1 MGGKIMRPLQLT
13 ISAFGPYAG
22 TCQLDLSQLGE
33 KGLYL
38 ITGDTGAGKTTIFD
52 AITFALYGQT
62 SGNFR
67 SADML
72 RSKYADSATPTYVEM
87 VFAYNHKEYTIR
99 RNPEYL
105 RPAKKGEGFV
115 KEKAN
120 ATFILPDN
128 KQPVTGIKDVNSAVI
143 ELIGLDANQFT
154 QIAMIAQ
161 GEFLRLI
168 YATTKERSEI
178 FRRIFNTKPYQILQD
193 KLKEKFNALKKD
205 FLLINNSINQ
215 YIENITLPET
225 TDKTA
230 AILPAEYPQK
240 LEQMIE
246 NDRQILA
253 ETEAALKNREDELF
267 KLNETLNEHK
277 RQEKLLQEQQKIQ
290 KFLHDNQDSLA
301 DWEKIYLERQT
312 DYEKNTPKLAVKIAQ
327 ITTELPNYARI
338 TKLQTIQQKQ
348 QQSLQT
354 KKRLLTDTQKQLT
367 ALEEN
372 ILNITAKLNALNNI
386 SAQMEKTKSALEKL
400 QQKQDKLDK
409 LNSDLALY
417 QQYRREYSRRKKA
430 FNDETAAHIQLSQTY
445 DQQYYAFLAE
455 QAGILADSL
464 KPDTPC
470 PVCGSLHHP
479 RPAQKSSHAPTQI
492 ELEQTKQ
499 QLDKMTQK
507 LNKLS
512 SELGEIAGKGQ
523 NMNTEILRQ
532 AQQLFRTEDKT
543 LLNAL
548 LTKEQTTLQA
558 DKSLLTE
565 KLHQQTEQLQQ
576 KEQLTQIS
584 EQTTAMQK
592 KLQNTQLEL
601 TRFITQAEADTKH
614 TVKEIADLKQSLLFD
629 NEQTAQNQLQVYRQ
643 EQTALKENM
652 LQAQNKWETLQQ
664 KITEYTASLRSI
676 QQQIS
681 PQKQNTAELSS
692 MQQQLQQEKNQ
703 LNQKAQTL
711 HTRISTNSQTRQKL
725 IKQLDKLSACEKLYT
740 NMKALYDT
748 ATGSVSGKE
757 RIMLETY
764 VQMHYFDRIII
775 RANTRL
781 MLMSQG
787 QYELK
792 RCENSEQLR
801 FQTGLELDVI
811 DHYNGTVRSVKTLSG
826 GEAFKASLSLALG
839 LADEIQSFAG
849 GIHLDTMFIDEGF
862 GSLDSDSL
870 MQSIKVLNG
879 LTEQTKL
886 IGIIS
891 HVNELKEKI
900 DRQIQIT
907 KKNEQG
913 STAQILI

>member
-1 MGGKIMRPLQLT
+1 
-13 ISAFGPYAG
+13 
-22 TCQLDLSQLGE
+22 
-33 KGLYL
+33 
-38 ITGDTGAGKTTIFD
+38 
-52 AITFALYGQT
+52 
-62 SGNFR
+62 
-67 SADML
+67 
-72 RSKYADSATPTYVEM
+72 
-87 VFAYNHKEYTIR
+87 
-99 RNPEYL
+99 
-105 RPAKKGEGFV
+105 
-115 KEKAN
+115 
-120 ATFILPDN
+120 
-128 KQPVTGIKDVNSAVI
+128 
-143 ELIGLDANQFT
+143 
-154 QIAMIAQ
+154 
-161 GEFLRLI
+161 
-168 YATTKERSEI
+168 
-178 FRRIFNTKPYQILQD
+178 
-193 KLKEKFNALKKD
+193 
-205 FLLINNSINQ
+205 
-215 YIENITLPET
+215 
-225 TDKTA
+225 
-230 AILPAEYPQK
+230 
-240 LEQMIE
+240 
-246 NDRQILA
+246 
-253 ETEAALKNREDELF
+253 
-267 KLNETLNEHK
+267 
-277 RQEKLLQEQQKIQ
+277 
-290 KFLHDNQDSLA
+290 
-301 DWEKIYLERQT
+301 
-312 DYEKNTPKLAVKIAQ
+312 
-327 ITTELPNYARI
+327 
-338 TKLQTIQQKQ
+338 
-348 QQSLQT
+348 
-354 KKRLLTDTQKQLT
+354 
-367 ALEEN
+367 
-372 ILNITAKLNALNNI
+372 
-386 SAQMEKTKSALEKL
+386 
-400 QQKQDKLDK
+400 
-409 LNSDLALY
+409 
-417 QQYRREYSRRKKA
+417 
-430 FNDETAAHIQLSQTY
+430 
-445 DQQYYAFLAE
+445 
-455 QAGILADSL
+455 
-464 KPDTPC
+464 
-470 PVCGSLHHP
+470 
-479 RPAQKSSHAPTQI
+479 
-492 ELEQTKQ
+492 
-499 QLDKMTQK
+499 MTQK

-584 EQTTAMQK
+584 EQTTAKQK
-592 KLQNTQLEL
+592 NLQNTQLEL

-629 NEQTAQNQLQVYRQ
+629 DEQTAQNQLQIYRQ
-643 EQTALKENM
+643 KQTTLKENM
-652 LQAQNKWETLQQ
+652 LQAQNKWETLQK
-664 KITEYTASLRSI
+664 KITEYKASLRSI

-681 PQKQNTAELSS
+681 PQKQNAAELSS